1 MQGYIVEMMQD
12 PTMKKIVKKVF
23 RFGTDFTL
31 NILKAVS
38 AY

>member
-23 RFGTDFTL
+23 GFGTDFTL